1 MLGRELEGRANK
13 LVRESKE
20 RAEKARRQAEKERIL
35 KARQD
40 ERLRLHEEQQQQ
52 QRLQVAAAIESVR
65 PLLRSCCQRSFLAT
79 TTSRRIRLCFNTGTP
94 ETRRGTGEK

>member
-35 KARQD
+35 RQRQEDRQKEFD
-40 ERLRLHEEQQQQ
+40 EQKRQ
-52 QRLQVAAAIESVR
+52 QRLVDEAAAEAVSVCFGTSSQATAVR
-65 PLLRSCCQRSFLAT
+65 LL
-79 TTSRRIRLCFNTGTP
+79 I
-94 ETRRGTGEK
+94 

>member
-35 KARQD
+35 KARQE
-40 ERLRLHEEQQQQ
+40 ERKRQHEEQQHQL
-52 QRLQVAAAIESVR
+52 RVAEAAAFEAVR
-65 PLLRSCCQRSFLAT
+65 RCRDAAASCLT
-79 TTSRRIRLCFNTGTP
+79 V
-94 ETRRGTGEK
+94 